1 MKTLNK
7 IIHSY
12 ITFIL
17 NILEPILT
25 HTSQP
30 HTLYV
35 ILLKV
40 FFIPYL
46 SYFYYQ
52 KSQLRLS

>member
-1 MKTLNK
+1 MKTINK

-40 FFIPYL
+40 FFIPHL
-46 SYFYYQ
+46 SYFCYQ
-52 KSQLRLS
+52 NHN